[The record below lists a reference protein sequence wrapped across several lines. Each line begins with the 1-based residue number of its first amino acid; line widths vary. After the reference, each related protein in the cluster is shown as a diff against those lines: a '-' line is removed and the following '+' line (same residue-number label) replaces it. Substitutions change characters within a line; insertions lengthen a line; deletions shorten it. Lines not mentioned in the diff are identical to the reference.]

1 MSNNNRNTGTAIP
14 GTGTAIPSGTGT
26 AIPAGTGTAIPGGT
40 GTAIP
45 SGTGTA
51 VAPGTGTAVPSGT
64 GTAVAPGTGTAVAPG
79 TGTAVPAGTG
89 TGTADAPAGRGRRP
103 SGPVDQIPVNQQ
115 YTINDITYTTVQ
127 AFPAT
132 SGEARVIIVENGG
145 NKFCLKLYIVG
156 HTPDAT
162 LLNVVKKAQGGFLIN
177 LRDHGVWR
185 DPATGNQHYV
195 EVMDYAPNGAL
206 DAVRITSEEQ
216 FVETAMRMAMCIRQC
231 HQLNI
236 VHRDVKPENF
246 LCTSPDHSQF
256 VLSDFGIA
264 RMMKPGKT
272 EASFDIAKSG
282 YFVSPEGAM
291 TADNRTSVV
300 GYATDFYSMGMTL
313 LAMIFGVKNFYNAVE
328 YNDLLRLKSKNAVV
342 DQLQRYLKIGGKPMS
357 DYAVSLLRGLLQFV
371 PDERATFDD
380 IKQWYTSRKPMAKG
394 NRSAA
399 ASAAS
404 ASAQGGFRVVF
415 DDTRNL
421 IARSPEELAKMM
433 MSNLEYAK
441 DFLYRGMAK
450 SGLERTGKVSLA
462 MEIDKIV
469 ERVYPNKDERQAG
482 VYLAALTL
490 DANMP
495 FLGLSRT
502 ACSSI
507 AEIKTEIWN
516 NQAAYAKDLVN
527 HGACLWAYFA
537 ARGNDDIK
545 RLEATFRPIISR
557 SGVYGIYALCRKL
570 DPSMP
575 FYSLNGKPLTA
586 QKDIAAELWNNRA
599 KYVKELANGDHP
611 LWVYLASLGANGA
624 KLAQEYP
631 SRIRTSGEAELY
643 SLCSLLD
650 KDTPYIGKKQRACR
664 TEKDLADELWEFLS
678 DYKKELADPKHL
690 FWKYLEQRGASWA
703 KIAREYPAL
712 IAKDAN
718 VWAFELVYRL
728 DATKPYVI
736 QYADDNKWHD
746 QHSVDDII
754 KNVAA
759 HGITDF
765 SLSMLSQADFQTW
778 LTLSSHENDRKCGA
792 LLAQMVKNAGS
803 TAKDKGWFFLYNFAP
818 TADITLA
825 TNGSIASPAQIGQE
839 INFQYSAGARKR
851 LDLLPM
857 LQKSTFVNSRL
868 YQYMEARKM
877 QQYIKGIQTI
887 INIDKNISDHPSAPY
902 NQRIAMWK
910 VIQYLG
916 HTPTYT
922 LSNSKTVS
930 TLGEIRSTS
939 SSVLNKDINK
949 GLAEY
954 LTIFFHERKGIAFS
968 FDELEKYYNFI
979 DTYAPQETGFAASAA
994 TRRDID
1000 EAISNRNNAWRGL
1013 AWWRNIGVWL
1023 GLAPLVGVLAW
1034 MVWMTV
1040 TGDASAIQ
1048 EVVQSIGKIAGIITA
1063 IVGAC
1068 LCAEGGCIAL
1078 IIGGFIGYWVGF
1090 GIFYLLSFA
1099 AVYIL
1104 ALAML
1109 IAAIYLA
1116 VKLFKGASDTIITDK
1131 GTYDRYLNA
1140 ARTYKVCL
1148 ALGTAQ
1154 RTIGSRNINPQ
1165 TTFENSHKQAVS
1177 YRKKVI
1183 LIALGMVALAAAA
1196 FGLGL
1201 LLRSETNDYVPSATE
1216 SVEMVSA
1223 DELPGEYSGAFHG
1236 RNATMSITSVDGNE
1250 VTAVVTIQ
1258 YSTPMTHHLTGT
1270 LNNNNLRFNVDSD
1283 HRKTYDGQ
1291 VASNDTAIIYSG
1303 TYTNPA
1309 QGSMH
1314 DFYFTKK

>member
-1 MSNNNRNTGTAIP
+1 
-14 GTGTAIPSGTGT
+14 
-26 AIPAGTGTAIPGGT
+26 
-40 GTAIP
+40 
-45 SGTGTA
+45 
-51 VAPGTGTAVPSGT
+51 
-64 GTAVAPGTGTAVAPG
+64 TGTAVAPG

-89 TGTADAPAGRGRRP
+89 TAVAPGTGTAMPPGGSGTADAPAGHGRRP
-103 SGPVDQIPVNQQ
+103 SGLVDQIPVNQQ
-115 YTINDITYTTVQ
+115 YTINGITYSTIQ
-127 AFPAT
+127 ALPAT

-156 HTPDAT
+156 HTPDAA

-185 DPATGNQHYV
+185 DPASGNQHYA

-236 VHRDVKPENF
+236 IHRDVKPENF
-246 LCTSPDHSQF
+246 LCTSPDHSKF

-272 EASFDIAKSG
+272 EDSFDIAKSG

-342 DQLQRYLKIGGKPMS
+342 DQLQKYLKIGGKPMS
-357 DYAVSLLRGLLQFV
+357 DYAISLLRGLLQFV

-380 IKQWYTSRKPMAKG
+380 IKQWYTSRKPMTKG
-394 NRSAA
+394 NRTATTAA
-399 ASAAS
+399 ASAQS
-404 ASAQGGFRVVF
+404 AATSGFRVVF

-433 MSNLEYAK
+433 MANLEYAK

-450 SGLERTGKVSLA
+450 SGLERAGKVSLA

-469 ERVYPNKDERQAG
+469 ERVYPSKDERQAG

-502 ACSSI
+502 ACTSI
-507 AEIKTEIWN
+507 AAIKNEIWN
-516 NQAAYAKDLVN
+516 NQAAYAKDLTN

-545 RLEATFRPIISR
+545 RLEATYRPIISR

-575 FYSLNGKPLTA
+575 FYSLTGKPLTA
-586 QKDIAAELWNNRA
+586 QKDIAAELWSNRA
-599 KYVKELANGDHP
+599 KYTKELANADHP

-624 KLAQEYP
+624 KLAQDFP
-631 SRIRTSGEAELY
+631 SRIRNSGEAELY
-643 SLCSLLD
+643 ALCNILD
-650 KDTPYIGKKQRACR
+650 KDTPYIGKKKKACR
-664 TEKDLADELWEFLS
+664 TEKELADELWEFLS

-728 DATKPYVI
+728 DPNKPYVI

-746 QHSVDDII
+746 QRSVDDII

-778 LTLSSHENDRKCGA
+778 LTLSSNDYDRKCGA

-803 TAKDKGWFFLYNFAP
+803 TAKTKGWFFLYNFAP

-825 TNGSIASPAQIGQE
+825 PNGSIASPAQLGAE
-839 INFQYSAGARKR
+839 INRQYSSGARKF

-857 LQKSTFVNSRL
+857 LRKNSFVNSRL

-887 INIDKNISDHPSAPY
+887 IDIDKNVADHPSAPY
-902 NQRIAMWK
+902 NQLIALWK
-910 VIQYLG
+910 VMQYLG
-916 HTPTYT
+916 HTPTFT
-922 LSNSKTVS
+922 LSNGKTVS
-930 TLGEIRSTS
+930 TLSEIRSAS
-939 SSVLNKDINK
+939 SSVLNKDINN

-968 FDELEKYYNFI
+968 FDELEKYYDFI
-979 DTYAPQETGFAASAA
+979 DTYAPKETGFAASAA

-1023 GLAPLVGVLAW
+1023 GLAPLVGVLVW

-1040 TGDASAIQ
+1040 TGDATAIQ
-1048 EVVQSIGKIAGIITA
+1048 EVVQGIGKIAGVLTA

-1068 LCAEGGCIAL
+1068 LCAEGGCIGLA
-1078 IIGGFIGYWVGF
+1078 IGGFIGYWIGF

-1104 ALAML
+1104 ALAIL
-1109 IAAIYLA
+1109 ATAIYLA
-1116 VKLFKGASDTIITDK
+1116 VKLFKGASDSVITGK
-1131 GTYDRYLNA
+1131 QTYDRHLNA

-1165 TTFENSHKQAVS
+1165 STFENSYQQAVS

-1183 LIALGMVALAAAA
+1183 LIALGMIALAATA

-1201 LLRSETNDYVPSATE
+1201 LLRSEANDYVPSAVE
-1216 SVEMVSA
+1216 SLEMVSA
-1223 DELPGEYSGAFHG
+1223 DELPGEYTGTFDS

-1250 VTAVVTIQ
+1250 VNAVVTIQ
-1258 YSTPMTHHLTGT
+1258 YSTPMTHHLTGS

-1291 VASNDTAIIYSG
+1291 VATDGSTITYSG

-1309 QGSMH
+1309 KGTQH
-1314 DFYFTKK
+1314 DFIFSKQ

>member
-1 MSNNNRNTGTAIP
+1 MSNNNRN
-14 GTGTAIPSGTGT
+14 TGTAIPSGTGT
-26 AIPAGTGTAIPGGT
+26 AIPSGTGTAVPNGTGTAIPNGTGTAIPNGTGTAVPSGT

-51 VAPGTGTAVPSGT
+51 VPP
-64 GTAVAPGTGTAVAPG
+64 
-79 TGTAVPAGTG
+79 GTG

-103 SGPVDQIPVNQQ
+103 SGLVDQIHVNQQ
-115 YTINDITYTTVQ
+115 YIINGIIYNTIQ

-132 SGEARVIIVENGG
+132 SGEARVLIVENGG

-156 HTPDAT
+156 HTPDAA
-162 LLNVVKKAQGGFLIN
+162 LLNVVKQAQGGFLIN
-177 LRDHGVWR
+177 LRDHGVWS
-185 DPATGNQHYV
+185 DPDTGNQHYC

-246 LCTSPDHSQF
+246 LCISPDHSKF

-357 DYAVSLLRGLLQFV
+357 DYCISLLRGLLQFV

-433 MSNLEYAK
+433 ISNLEYAK

-516 NQAAYAKDLVN
+516 NQAAYAKDLAN

-545 RLEATFRPIISR
+545 SLEATFRPIISR

-599 KYVKELANGDHP
+599 KYVKELANADHP
-611 LWVYLASLGANGA
+611 LWVHLASLGANGA

-631 SRIRTSGEAELY
+631 SRIRTSGQSELY

-703 KIAREYPAL
+703 KIALDYPAL

-728 DATKPYVI
+728 DASKPYVI

-746 QHSVDDII
+746 QHSIDEII

-778 LTLSSHENDRKCGA
+778 LTLSSRENDRKCGA

-803 TAKDKGWFFLYNFAP
+803 TAKSKGWFFLYNFAP

-825 TNGSIASPAQIGQE
+825 PNGSIATTAQLGEE
-839 INFQYSAGARKR
+839 INFQYSAGARKH

-877 QQYIKGIQTI
+877 LQYIKGIQTI
-887 INIDKNISDHPSAPY
+887 IDIDRNISDHPSAPY

-916 HTPTYT
+916 HMPTYT
-922 LSNSKTVS
+922 LSTRKTVS
-930 TLGEIRSTS
+930 TLGEIRSIS
-939 SSVLNKDINK
+939 SSVLNKDINS
-949 GLAEY
+949 GLADF
-954 LTIFFHERKGIAFS
+954 LTILFHERKGIAFS
-968 FDELEKYYNFI
+968 FDELEKYYDFI
-979 DTYAPQETGFAASAA
+979 DTYAPNASGFASTAA
-994 TRRDID
+994 TRRDLD

-1013 AWWRNIGVWL
+1013 TWWRNAGIWL

-1040 TGDASAIQ
+1040 TGDATAIQ

-1063 IVGAC
+1063 IVGAV
-1068 LCAEGGCIAL
+1068 LCAEGGCLAL
-1078 IIGGFIGYWVGF
+1078 AIGGFIGYWVGF

-1109 IAAIYLA
+1109 ITAIYLA
-1116 VKLFKGASDTIITDK
+1116 VKLFKGASDSIITDK
-1131 GTYDRYLNA
+1131 STHDRYLNA

-1165 TTFENSHKQAVS
+1165 TTFENSYKQACS
-1177 YRKKVI
+1177 YRKNVI
-1183 LIALGMVALAAAA
+1183 LISLGMIALAATA

-1201 LLRSETNDYVPSATE
+1201 LLRSETNDYQPSAAE
-1216 SVEMVSA
+1216 SVEIVSA
-1223 DELPGEYSGAFHG
+1223 DELPGEYTGTFHG
-1236 RNATMSITSVDGNE
+1236 RNATMTITEVDGDKI
-1250 VTAVVTIQ
+1250 TAVVTIR
-1258 YSTPMTHHLTGT
+1258 YSTPVTHKLTGA

-1283 HRKTYDGQ
+1283 HRIVYDGQ
-1291 VASNDTAIIYSG
+1291 VSHSGTAISFDG
-1303 TYTNPA
+1303 TYSNPA
-1309 QGSMH
+1309 KGTNHEFS
-1314 DFYFTKK
+1314 FTKQ

>member
-1 MSNNNRNTGTAIP
+1 MP
-14 GTGTAIPSGTGT
+14 PV
-26 AIPAGTGTAIPGGT
+26 
-40 GTAIP
+40 

-51 VAPGTGTAVPSGT
+51 VPLGTGTAVP
-64 GTAVAPGTGTAVAPG
+64 
-79 TGTAVPAGTG
+79 PASG
-89 TGTADAPAGRGRRP
+89 TGTADAPAGRGRKP
-103 SGPVDQIPVNQQ
+103 SGAVDNIPVNQQ
-115 YTINDITYTTVQ
+115 YTINGITYTTVQ
-127 AFPAT
+127 PIGT
-132 SGEARVIIVENGG
+132 KSGEARVFIVENGG

-177 LRDHGVWR
+177 LRDHGVWQ
-185 DPATGNQHYV
+185 DPATGNQHYC

-206 DAVRITSEEQ
+206 DAVRISSEDE
-216 FVETAMRMAMCIRQC
+216 FVEIAMRMAMCIHQC

-246 LCTSPDHSQF
+246 LCTSADHSKF

-300 GYATDFYSMGMTL
+300 GYATDYYSMGMTL
-313 LAMIFGVKNFYNAVE
+313 LAMIFGVNNFYNAVD
-328 YNDLLRLKSKNAVV
+328 YNDLLRFKSKNAVV
-342 DQLQRYLKIGGKPMS
+342 DQLQKYLKIGGKPIS
-357 DYAVSLLRGLLQFV
+357 EYAISLLRGLLQFV

-380 IKQWYTSRKPMAKG
+380 IKQWYTSRKPMTKG
-394 NRSAA
+394 NRGAAPA
-399 ASAAS
+399 ASTATAAQS
-404 ASAQGGFRVVF
+404 GFRVVF
-415 DDTRNL
+415 DDSRNL
-421 IARSPEELAKMM
+421 VAHSPEELAKMLIT
-433 MSNLEYAK
+433 NLEYAK
-441 DFLYRGMAK
+441 DFVYRGMAK
-450 SGLERTGKVSLA
+450 SGLERAGKVSLA

-469 ERVYPNKDERQAG
+469 ERIYPNKDEREAG

-490 DANMP
+490 DANLP

-502 ACSSI
+502 ACTSI
-507 AEIKTEIWN
+507 ADIKNEIWK
-516 NQAAYAKDLVN
+516 NQAAYAKDLAK
-527 HGACLWAYFA
+527 HGSMLWAYFA

-545 RLEATFRPIISR
+545 RLEATYRPIIAR

-570 DPSMP
+570 DPTMP
-575 FYSLNGKPLTA
+575 FYSLSGKPLTG
-586 QKDIAAELWNNRA
+586 QKEIATELWSNRA
-599 KYVKELANGDHP
+599 KYVKELANADHP
-611 LWVYLASLGANGA
+611 LWIYLASLGANGA
-624 KLAQEYP
+624 KLAQDFP
-631 SRIRTSGEAELY
+631 SRIRNSGEAELY
-643 SLCSLLD
+643 ALCNILD
-650 KDTPYIGKKQRACR
+650 KDTPYIGKKQKPCR
-664 TEKDLADELWEFLS
+664 TEKELADELWEYLS

-746 QHSVDDII
+746 QHSMEEII

-778 LTLSSHENDRKCGA
+778 LTLSTRDYDRKCGA
-792 LLAQMVKNAGS
+792 LLSQMVKNAGS
-803 TAKDKGWFFLYNFAP
+803 LAKSKGWFFLYNFAP
-818 TADITLA
+818 TADLTLTENGFIA
-825 TNGSIASPAQIGQE
+825 TTTQIGAE
-839 INFQYSAGARKR
+839 INLQYSSGARKF

-877 QQYIKGIQTI
+877 QQYIKGIQAI
-887 INIDKNISDHPSAPY
+887 IDIDKNVADHPSAPY
-902 NQRIAMWK
+902 NQRIALWK
-910 VIQYLG
+910 VMQYLG
-916 HTPTYT
+916 HTPTFT
-922 LSNSKTVS
+922 FSNSKTVS

-939 SSVLNKDINK
+939 SALLNKDINN

-979 DTYAPQETGFAASAA
+979 DTYAPKETGFAASAA

-1013 AWWRNIGVWL
+1013 SWWRNAGVWL

-1040 TGDASAIQ
+1040 TGDATAIQ
-1048 EVVQSIGKIAGIITA
+1048 EVVQGIGKIAGVLTA

-1068 LCAEGGCIAL
+1068 LCAEGACIGLA
-1078 IIGGFIGYWVGF
+1078 IGGFVGYWIGF

-1104 ALAML
+1104 ALAIL
-1109 IAAIYLA
+1109 GVAIYLA
-1116 VKLFKGASDTIITDK
+1116 IKLFKGASDSIITNK
-1131 GTYDRYLNA
+1131 SIYDNYLNA
-1140 ARTYKVCL
+1140 ARTYKVCI
-1148 ALGTAQ
+1148 ALCTSQ
-1154 RTIGSRNINPQ
+1154 RTFGSRNINPKD
-1165 TTFENSHKQAVS
+1165 TFERSYLQACT
-1177 YRKKVI
+1177 YRKKVVM
-1183 LIALGMVALAAAA
+1183 IALGMILLAATA

-1201 LLRSETNDYVPSATE
+1201 LLRSETDNYQEAAATQT
-1216 SVEMVSA
+1216 VLAVAA
-1223 DELPGEYSGAFHG
+1223 DDLVGEYTGTFDS
-1236 RNATMSITSVDGNE
+1236 RNATMTVTSVDDNRI
-1250 VTAVVTIQ
+1250 TAVVTIQ
-1258 YSTPMTHHLTGT
+1258 YSKLMTHNLTGT
-1270 LNNNNLRFNVDSD
+1270 LHEFDLRFDVDENT
-1283 HRKTYDGQ
+1283 RAKYDGQ
-1291 VASNDTAIIYSG
+1291 ATQNGSVITYRG

-1309 QGSMH
+1309 KGTQH
-1314 DFYFTKK
+1314 DFEFTKQ